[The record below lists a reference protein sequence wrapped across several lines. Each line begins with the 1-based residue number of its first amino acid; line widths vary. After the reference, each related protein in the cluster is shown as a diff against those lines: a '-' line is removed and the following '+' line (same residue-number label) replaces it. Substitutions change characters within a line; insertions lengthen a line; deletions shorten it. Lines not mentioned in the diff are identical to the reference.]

1 MTKTTIAQQIETI
14 LQKRHPTVK
23 KIMQSQQSVQSLL
36 DSFSEME
43 TLKEIL
49 LKNQANT
56 GENSEIWQSLDFS
69 FISKKLVDAQA
80 DLERLKERFNRK
92 TLRIGVAGQARQ
104 GKSQLLQSLTGLTA
118 QEIPTSSGGFTTGA
132 RSLIYHHDSA
142 ETYAKVFFYSE
153 HEFLQEIIAP
163 YYTKLKETTPLMLG
177 EVPTTV
183 EQFSKAV
190 LPVMDDET
198 TGGLTV
204 ALLNQLREFQK
215 HLVDYKVLLGS
226 NEKQIK
232 REEILRYVSQHN
244 PDGDEKYQ
252 NYRAVRLVEIYTR
265 FPLAEVSSIALA
277 DLPGLDE
284 IKEGEAQRLIKSL
297 AQDVDMVLFVKLPAE
312 TGGAWIQQD
321 MNLYTLAKEA
331 LAPIDLAKCSFMV
344 LNRHSNGNNAKLCH
358 DMQKGA
364 KQHGIHT
371 QDVVVAN
378 CIDPIEA
385 QDKILLPVLDYMAKN
400 IQAIDDEYLNAKHDE
415 LNALRNETE
424 QALQQVSDILKLAG
438 IGKGK
443 EKTFSEIFKS
453 FEASEKA
460 LGNYVNELKQRR
472 NEADDELKYAL
483 NVALKNAQESNCGIP
498 SVEQLKEE
506 SIQEQAWGIVF
517 GHKMHFMRN
526 KLTEH
531 FQTLDDSLRESVEDM
546 KHEIVMILRNGGLAR
561 FAPECEDSQFL
572 KIIFEQLDKDEF
584 PELHQGFYYL
594 IDFQLSFR
602 NLFQYRL
609 RESLTELYADDTTF
623 GLPSEKLTD
632 LSAEHVQG
640 LLQNALEKTFY
651 EVDNVLAPLLKEPNM
666 ARYAIA
672 EEFRDRIWKASDAK
686 EQWRIFL
693 GERKNILWPEKFKWA
708 ELLTD
713 VNKKLSNLTLA

>member
-1 MTKTTIAQQIETI
+1 MNKTTISKQIDSI
-14 LQKRHPTVK
+14 LQKRQPNIA
-23 KIMQSQQSVQSLL
+23 KITQSQQSVKSLL
-36 DSFSEME
+36 DGFKEME
-43 TLKEIL
+43 L
-49 LKNQANT
+49 LKTTFLRNE
-56 GENSEIWQSLDFS
+56 ENSEIWQQLDFIS
-69 FISKKLVDAQA
+69 ISKKLETAQL
-80 DLERLKERFNRK
+80 DLERLKERFSRN

-104 GKSQLLQSLTGLTA
+104 GKSQLLQSLTGLSA
-118 QEIPTSSGGFTTGA
+118 KEIPTSSGGFTTGA
-132 RSLIYHHDSA
+132 RSLIYHHDSV
-142 ETYAKVFFYSE
+142 ETYAKVYFYSE
-153 HEFLQEIIAP
+153 QDFMNEIIAP
-163 YYTKLKETTPLMLG
+163 YFKKLKKIPDLILREAP
-177 EVPTTV
+177 ENI
-183 EQFSKAV
+183 EQFSNFI
-190 LPVMDDET
+190 LPTLEEDSNS

-204 ALLNQLREFQK
+204 ALLNQLREYK
-215 HLVDYKVLLGS
+215 KNLNDYHMLLGC
-226 NEKQIK
+226 NEKRISS
-232 REEILRYVSQHN
+232 EEILRYVSQHN

-252 NYRAVRLVEIYTR
+252 FYRAVRLVEIYTR

-284 IKEGEAQRLIKSL
+284 IKEGESERLIKSL
-297 AQDVDMVLFVKLPAE
+297 AQDVDMVLFVKLPPD
-312 TGGAWIQQD
+312 TGDAWKQQD
-321 MNLYTLAKEA
+321 MALYKLAQDA
-331 LAPIDLAKCSFMV
+331 LIPIDLAKCSFMV
-344 LNRHSNGNNAKLCH
+344 LNRHSDGKRDKLC
-358 DMQKGA
+358 QKM
-364 KQHGIHT
+364 KNETRQHGIYT
-371 QDVVVAN
+371 SDVVVAS
-378 CIDPIEA
+378 CIDSIES
-385 QDKILLPVLDYMAKN
+385 QEKILLPVLDYMAKN
-400 IQAIDDEYLNAKHDE
+400 IQAIDDDYLNAKRAE
-415 LNALRNETE
+415 LTTLRNEAQ
-424 QALQQVSDILKLAG
+424 QALQQVSDVLKLAG
-438 IGKGK
+438 IGKGQ
-443 EKTFSEIFKS
+443 EKTFSEIFKN
-453 FEASEKA
+453 FEASENA
-460 LGNYVNELKQRR
+460 LANYVNVLKQHR
-472 NEADDELKYAL
+472 NEADDDLKEAL

-498 SVEQLKEE
+498 SIEQLKEE

-526 KLTEH
+526 ELTRH

-561 FAPECEDSQFL
+561 FAPECEDSHFL
-572 KIIFEQLDKDEF
+572 KVVFEQLDKDEF

-623 GLPSEKLTD
+623 GLPSQKLTD

-651 EVDNVLAPLLKEPNM
+651 EVENVLAPLLKEPNM

-713 VNKKLSNLTLA
+713 VNKKLSHLTLA